1 MIEKSVAD
9 ERVQAGWLRAWF
21 AFEAL
26 AVSEDV
32 TRSTLEELVNKLDSD
47 ARVKVYKKEFG
58 KAVEREKP
66 FKGIEVGWSIT
77 VEVELVA
84 KSFQGLMSIVM
95 EYGPSSIELLEPTK
109 FSVGAGEAQNVL
121 NMVAAMMHEYAAA
134 GLGGIVFLRGSE
146 Q

>member
-9 ERVQAGWLRAWF
+9 ERVQAGWLRAWL

-47 ARVKVYKKEFG
+47 ARVKVYKKSFG
-58 KAVEREKP
+58 QAIKREKP
-66 FKGIEVGWSIT
+66 LKNIEFGWSIT

-84 KSFQGLMSIVM
+84 KSLQGLLSIIM
-95 EYGPSSIELLEPTK
+95 EYGPSSVEVLEPAK
-109 FSVGAGEAQNVL
+109 FSVGAGEAQNIL
-121 NMVAAMMHEYAAA
+121 NMVASMMHEYAAA